1 MATYKSLFKVQG
13 TLDDINFYK
22 SEDGYLIRTKGGIDA
37 ERIKSDPNFERTREN
52 NAEFGSSATSGK
64 RLRRAILDMVS
75 NAKDSRL
82 SSRLTQVMTRVK
94 NQDATSPR
102 GKRHVAVGI
111 QTPLGKGFL
120 KGFNFNR
127 KAPLEEVLLKEVELN
142 TTTGEMVIQD
152 FIPIQHLS
160 IPEGATHVEFFAG
173 FLNLDFETGDKD
185 FQPSNKVNL
194 PVNGTASTVTL
205 TPLAPA
211 TGTGQAFYCI
221 KLTFFQEVN
230 TVLYPLRNGEHNV
243 LHILNVI

>member
-13 TLDDINFYK
+13 TLDDVNFYK

-120 KGFNFNR
+120 KGF
-127 KAPLEEVLLKEVELN
+127 
-142 TTTGEMVIQD
+142 
-152 FIPIQHLS
+152 
-160 IPEGATHVEFFAG
+160 
-173 FLNLDFETGDKD
+173 
-185 FQPSNKVNL
+185 
-194 PVNGTASTVTL
+194 
-205 TPLAPA
+205 
-211 TGTGQAFYCI
+211 
-221 KLTFFQEVN
+221 
-230 TVLYPLRNGEHNV
+230 
-243 LHILNVI
+243 